1 MNQTETNFNNM
12 DLIFIRNLTVTT
24 IVGHYAREREAR
36 QRLEFNIELAIPG
49 AAVFQSDKLADTVN
63 YAAVADYIKQECDR
77 HHFKLLERM
86 ADHLARGIV
95 AEFRTPY
102 VKLAVAKIG
111 ILAAAR
117 EVGVMVE
124 RRANA

>member
-1 MNQTETNFNNM
+1 M

-24 IVGHYAREREAR
+24 IVGHYAREREVR

-49 AAVFQSDKLADTVN
+49 DAVFQSDKLADTVN
-63 YAAVADYIKQECDR
+63 YAAVADYIKQQCDQ

-95 AEFRTPY
+95 AEFGTPY